1 MGTKRI
7 SKAPTIPHQVSL
19 YVLRGNRLAC
29 LLMRLKG
36 WQLSEKDKGT
46 KLF

>member
-7 SKAPTIPHQVSL
+7 SKAPTLQHQVSL
-19 YVLRGNRLAC
+19 YMLRGNRLAC

-36 WQLSEKDKGT
+36 WQSSEKDNGT

>member
-19 YVLRGNRLAC
+19 YELRGNHLAC

-36 WQLSEKDKGT
+36 WQQSEKDKDT